1 MDPEMN
7 EIDILENILEVETG
21 EAGEDESMAGEA
33 SEAGLKPKSRQEI
46 ESIVQAAIGDAVDFI
61 EGEISQDRIK
71 AQRYY
76 DGQVDIG
83 YEDGRSKV
91 VATKVRD
98 TVRAVKPSLMRV
110 FLSTSKPVEFT
121 PKGPEDV
128 ASAEQATSFIH
139 HEFGRLNGYR
149 VLNDAFH
156 DALVKKQGIAKAYWL
171 TTTSADIY
179 TFTDLSDDEYTY
191 LLDDDSVT
199 VIEHSVEYSM
209 SIDMNGMEVEAPVH
223 SVKLS
228 RQKEKGEMRIESVP
242 PEEFFIN
249 RDARTL
255 QDAYIVAHRTEMR
268 AGDLIAMGF
277 EPEDVLKMGSLD
289 DGSEMTEAEVF
300 ERRGYSSDQSDEDIN
315 DPTMRNV
322 TVTEA
327 YMRID
332 VDGTGVPVLHKI
344 LCGGTSYEML
354 DYEPIDEVPFAKFEI
369 DPEPHAF
376 YGRSLAEI
384 VIDDQ
389 DAATSILR
397 GVLDNVAMVNTPR
410 LSVVENQA
418 NMDDVLNN
426 EVGGIIRMRQPGAV
440 MPLSIPFT
448 AGQTLSALSYLDS
461 MVETRTGVTRASM
474 GLDPDA
480 MQSTTKAAVTATV
493 QAAAGQVEVM
503 VRNLA
508 DGMKDLFGIM
518 LRLYAK
524 NIDEDQMMRFNGSFV
539 PVDPRVWN
547 TSMDV
552 SINVGLGTGR
562 EEEKTM
568 GLNQALQMQ
577 TMVYQTYGPQNGLV
591 SLTNIRNTL
600 GDLLAASGVRNVDRY
615 FAPITP
621 EIEAQMLQMQQQA
634 QAEQG
639 QAADPNAAFL
649 QAEQI
654 KAQVKMQSDMA
665 KLQLDAQKAASN
677 DDLQR
682 DKMAQDLLVE
692 AAKVYGQYGTSVDV
706 ARVQAEQDKV
716 RMIGGMAQGNM
727 QQ

>member
-7 EIDILENILEVETG
+7 EIEILGSILEAETG
-21 EAGEDESMAGEA
+21 EDEEA
-33 SEAGLKPKSRQEI
+33 EATEAGLKPKTRTEI
-46 ESIVQAAIGDAVDFI
+46 ESIVQAAIGAAVDFV
-61 EGEISQDRIK
+61 ESEISQNRIK

-76 DGQVDIG
+76 DGKVDIG
-83 YEDGRSKV
+83 HESGRSKV

-98 TVRAVKPSLMRV
+98 TVRAVKPSLMRI
-110 FLSTSKPVEFT
+110 FLSTAKPVEFT

-128 ASAEQATSFIH
+128 AAAEQATSFMH
-139 HEFGRLNGYR
+139 HEFERLNGYH
-149 VLNDAFH
+149 VLNDVFH
-156 DALVKKQGIAKAYWL
+156 DALVKKQGIAKAYWM
-171 TTTSADIY
+171 TYPTAEIF
-179 TFTDLSDDEYTY
+179 TFSDLSDDEYTY
-191 LLDDDSVT
+191 LLAADDVT

-209 SIDMNGMEVEAPVH
+209 DIDQSGMEVEAPAH
-223 SVKLS
+223 SVKIS
-228 RQKEKGEMRIESVP
+228 RQKEKGELCIESVP

-277 EPEDVLKMGSLD
+277 EPEDILKLGSLD
-289 DGSEMTEAEVF
+289 SGSEMTDAEVF
-300 ERRGYSSDQSDEDIN
+300 ERRGYSSDQSDQDVN
-315 DPTMRNV
+315 DPSMRNV
-322 TVTEA
+322 TVTEC

-332 VDGTGVPVLHKI
+332 VEGTGVPVLHKI
-344 LCGGTSYEML
+344 LCGGTAYEML
-354 DYEPIDEVPFAKFEI
+354 DYEPCDEIPFSKFEI
-369 DPEPHAF
+369 EREPHSF
-376 YGRSLAEI
+376 YGKSLAEI

-397 GVLDNVAMVNTPR
+397 GILDNVAMTNNPR
-410 LSVVENQA
+410 LAIVEGQVNI
-418 NMDDVLNN
+418 DDVMNN
-426 EVGGIIRMRQPGAV
+426 EIGAIVRMRQPGAV
-440 MPLSIPFT
+440 QDLTVPFV
-448 AGQTLSALSYLDS
+448 AGQTLGALQYLDS
-461 MVETRTGVTRASM
+461 LVETKTGVTRASM

-508 DGMKDLFGIM
+508 DGVKDLFGIM
-518 LRLYAK
+518 LRLYSK
-524 NIDEDQMMRFNGSFV
+524 NVDEDQMMRLNGAFI
-539 PVDPRVWN
+539 PVDPRVWDS

-562 EEEKTM
+562 EEEKMM

-591 SLTNIRNTL
+591 SMTNIRNTL
-600 GDLLAASGVRNVDRY
+600 ADLLAATGIRNADRY

-621 EIEAQMLQMQQQA
+621 EIEAQMLQAQQQA
-634 QAEQG
+634 QAQQG
-639 QAADPNAAFL
+639 PATDPNAAFL

-665 KLQLDAQKAASN
+665 KLQLDAQKAASE
-677 DDLQR
+677 DDLKR
-682 DKMAQDLLVE
+682 DQMAQDLLVN
-692 AAKVYGQYGTSVDV
+692 AAKIYGEYGTSVDV
-706 ARVQAEQDKV
+706 ARIQAEQDKA
-716 RMIGGMAQGNM
+716 RMIGGMAQLP
-727 QQ
+727 

>member
-7 EIDILENILEVETG
+7 EIDILADILEG
-21 EAGEDESMAGEA
+21 EADEYETPEA
-33 SEAGLKPKSRQEI
+33 EATEAGLKAKSRTEI
-46 ESIVQAAIGDAVDFI
+46 ESIVQAAIGDAVDFV
-61 EGEISQDRIK
+61 ESEISQPRIK

-76 DGQVDIG
+76 DGRVDIG
-83 YEDGRSKV
+83 HEDGRSKV
-91 VATKVRD
+91 VSTKVRD

-110 FLSTSKPVEFT
+110 FLSTAKPVEFT

-128 ASAEQATSFIH
+128 ASAEQATSFMH
-139 HEFGRLNGYR
+139 YEFSRLNGYR
-149 VLNDAFH
+149 VLNDVFH
-156 DALVKKQGIAKAYWL
+156 DALVKKQGIAKAYWM
-171 TTTSADIY
+171 TYPSAEVH
-179 TFTDLSDDEYTY
+179 TFSDLSDDDYTY
-191 LLDDDSVT
+191 LLDDDDVT

-209 SIDMNGMEVEAPVH
+209 SIDVNGMEVEAPIH

-228 RQKEKGEMRIESVP
+228 RQQEKGELCIESVP

-255 QDAYIVAHRTEMR
+255 EDAYIVAHRTEMR

-277 EPEDVLKMGSLD
+277 DPEDVMKMGSLD
-289 DGSEMTEAEVF
+289 SGSEMTEAEVF
-300 ERRGYSSDQSDEDIN
+300 ERRGYSSDQSDEDAN

-322 TVTEA
+322 TVTES

-332 VDGTGVPVLHKI
+332 VDGTGVPILHKI
-344 LCGGTSYEML
+344 LCGGTAYEML
-354 DYEPIDEVPFAKFEI
+354 DYEPCDEIPFAKFEI

-397 GVLDNVAMVNTPR
+397 GILDNVSMTNNPR
-410 LSVVENQA
+410 LAIVEGQVDI
-418 NMDDVLNN
+418 DDVMNN
-426 EVGGIIRMRQPGAV
+426 EIGAIVRMRQPGAV
-440 MPLSIPFT
+440 QDLTVPFV
-448 AGQTLSALSYLDS
+448 AGQTLGALSYLDG
-461 MVETRTGVTRASM
+461 MVEQRTGVTRASM

-508 DGMKDLFGIM
+508 DGVKDLFGIM
-518 LRLYAK
+518 LRLYSK
-524 NIDEDQMMRFNGSFV
+524 NVDEEQIMRLNGSFI

-547 TSMDV
+547 ATMDV

-562 EEEKTM
+562 EEEKMM

-591 SLTNIRNTL
+591 SMTNIRNTL
-600 GDLLAASGVRNVDRY
+600 ADLLAASGVRNADRY
-615 FAPITP
+615 FSPITP
-621 EIEAQMLQMQQQA
+621 EIEAQMLQAQQQA

-639 QAADPNAAFL
+639 AAPDPNAAFL

-665 KLQLDAQKAASN
+665 KLQLDAQKAASE
-677 DDLQR
+677 DDLKR
-682 DKMAQDLLVE
+682 DKMAQDLLIDT
-692 AAKVYGQYGTSVDV
+692 AKVYGQYGTAVDV
-706 ARVQAEQDKV
+706 ARVQAEQDKM
-716 RMIGGMAQGNM
+716 RMIGGMAQGNAP
-727 QQ
+727 Q